1 MQQKLQ
7 DEYMKLRLKFYKKVV
22 INASFYIEKIIS
34 NRIKSVDRKVA
45 LKSLKKF
52 TVKYNLEDYY
62 EELVKTLDNHW
73 KQEGVRIICDSKSK
87 TLESRYT
94 LFFNIQKFET
104 ANSESDEIFKINF
117 VRHLLEFFEEDNNY
131 LFLDFDLLRDFID
144 DISIN
149 KKEKANLIL
158 EIAKINA
165 DRYKSGNYKIPL
177 DRDVLLNSNKPRVL
191 GMFIS
196 LLVDFNMIDELEN
209 HKSKLARI
217 IYKKAKKINDEYSS
231 FPSTVLNACVDISTS
246 VALDLSDSDV
256 EERLLSGLEAL
267 DFLEVY
273 RSLILNQST
282 SLKQDEAVQTSETVE
297 EVKEEPE
304 NSDKKQEFVLS
315 NREAKFLSRSL
326 NKVYDFEKH
335 RCLVNM
341 SMDKIIECVSKMII
355 LKMDEETINKFIF
368 ACEKRL
374 KRDPL
379 FAYMESLDKM
389 KSLIRDESGLGY
401 LAELEKTLKYLITLD
416 SESVLYKEGLELA
429 SHYVKL
435 INNQI
440 GENYSYEY
448 NKALELINMNK

>member
-22 INASFYIEKIIS
+22 INASFYIENIIS

-52 TVKYNLEDYY
+52 TVKYSLEDFY
-62 EELVKTLDNHW
+62 EDLVKTLDNRW

-158 EIAKINA
+158 EIVKINA

-217 IYKKAKKINDEYSS
+217 IYKKAKK
-231 FPSTVLNACVDISTS
+231 
-246 VALDLSDSDV
+246 
-256 EERLLSGLEAL
+256 
-267 DFLEVY
+267 
-273 RSLILNQST
+273 
-282 SLKQDEAVQTSETVE
+282 
-297 EVKEEPE
+297 
-304 NSDKKQEFVLS
+304 
-315 NREAKFLSRSL
+315 
-326 NKVYDFEKH
+326 NK
-335 RCLVNM
+335 
-341 SMDKIIECVSKMII
+341 
-355 LKMDEETINKFIF
+355 
-368 ACEKRL
+368 
-374 KRDPL
+374 
-379 FAYMESLDKM
+379 
-389 KSLIRDESGLGY
+389 
-401 LAELEKTLKYLITLD
+401 
-416 SESVLYKEGLELA
+416 
-429 SHYVKL
+429 
-435 INNQI
+435 
-440 GENYSYEY
+440 
-448 NKALELINMNK
+448 

>member
-22 INASFYIEKIIS
+22 INASFYIENIIS

-52 TVKYNLEDYY
+52 TVKYSLEDFY
-62 EELVKTLDNHW
+62 EDLVKTLDNRW

-158 EIAKINA
+158 EIVKINA

-282 SLKQDEAVQTSETVE
+282 SLKQDEVVQTS
-297 EVKEEPE
+297 
-304 NSDKKQEFVLS
+304 
-315 NREAKFLSRSL
+315 
-326 NKVYDFEKH
+326 
-335 RCLVNM
+335 
-341 SMDKIIECVSKMII
+341 
-355 LKMDEETINKFIF
+355 
-368 ACEKRL
+368 
-374 KRDPL
+374 
-379 FAYMESLDKM
+379 
-389 KSLIRDESGLGY
+389 
-401 LAELEKTLKYLITLD
+401 
-416 SESVLYKEGLELA
+416 
-429 SHYVKL
+429 
-435 INNQI
+435 
-440 GENYSYEY
+440 
-448 NKALELINMNK
+448 

>member
-1 MQQKLQ
+1 MQQILQ

-34 NRIKSVDRKVA
+34 NQIKSVDRKVA

-52 TVKYNLEDYY
+52 TIKYNLEDYY
-62 EELVKTLDNHW
+62 EDLVKTLDNHW

-131 LFLDFDLLRDFID
+131 LFLDFDLLREFING
-144 DISIN
+144 ISIN

-177 DRDVLLNSNKPRVL
+177 DRDVLLNSNKSRVL

-209 HKSKLARI
+209 HKSKLARV

-231 FPSTVLNACVDISTS
+231 FPSTVLNACIDISTS

-267 DFLEVY
+267 DFPDVY

-282 SLKQDEAVQTSETVE
+282 SLKLDEVVQTSEIVE

-304 NSDKKQEFVLS
+304 KSDKIQEFVLS
-315 NREAKFLSRSL
+315 NRESKFLLRSL
-326 NKVYDFEKH
+326 NAVYDFEEH

-341 SMDKIIECVSKMII
+341 SMDRIIECVSKMII

-368 ACEKRL
+368 TCEKRL

-379 FAYMESLDKM
+379 FAYMELLDKM
-389 KSLIRDESGLGY
+389 DSLIKDESGSGC
-401 LAELEKTLKYLITLD
+401 LAELKKILKSLITLD
-416 SESVLYKEGLELA
+416 SESELYKEGLELA

>member
-1 MQQKLQ
+1 MC
-7 DEYMKLRLKFYKKVV
+7 
-22 INASFYIEKIIS
+22 S
-34 NRIKSVDRKVA
+34 
-45 LKSLKKF
+45 
-52 TVKYNLEDYY
+52 
-62 EELVKTLDNHW
+62 
-73 KQEGVRIICDSKSK
+73 
-87 TLESRYT
+87 
-94 LFFNIQKFET
+94 
-104 ANSESDEIFKINF
+104 SD
-117 VRHLLEFFEEDNNY
+117 L
-131 LFLDFDLLRDFID
+131 
-144 DISIN
+144 
-149 KKEKANLIL
+149 LIL

-282 SLKQDEAVQTSETVE
+282 SLKQDEAVQTSEIVE

-335 RCLVNM
+335 R
-341 SMDKIIECVSKMII
+341 
-355 LKMDEETINKFIF
+355 
-368 ACEKRL
+368 
-374 KRDPL
+374 
-379 FAYMESLDKM
+379 
-389 KSLIRDESGLGY
+389 
-401 LAELEKTLKYLITLD
+401 
-416 SESVLYKEGLELA
+416 
-429 SHYVKL
+429 
-435 INNQI
+435 
-440 GENYSYEY
+440 
-448 NKALELINMNK
+448 

>member
-1 MQQKLQ
+1 MQQILQ

-34 NRIKSVDRKVA
+34 NQIKSVDRKVA

-52 TVKYNLEDYY
+52 TIKYNLEDYY
-62 EELVKTLDNHW
+62 EDLVKTLDNHW

-282 SLKQDEAVQTSETVE
+282 SLKQDEAVQTSEIVE
-297 EVKEEPE
+297 E
-304 NSDKKQEFVLS
+304 
-315 NREAKFLSRSL
+315 
-326 NKVYDFEKH
+326 
-335 RCLVNM
+335 
-341 SMDKIIECVSKMII
+341 I
-355 LKMDEETINKFIF
+355 
-368 ACEKRL
+368 
-374 KRDPL
+374 
-379 FAYMESLDKM
+379 
-389 KSLIRDESGLGY
+389 
-401 LAELEKTLKYLITLD
+401 
-416 SESVLYKEGLELA
+416 
-429 SHYVKL
+429 
-435 INNQI
+435 
-440 GENYSYEY
+440 
-448 NKALELINMNK
+448 